1 VAEVSIG
8 LPLLTI
14 IVRNHG
20 NDYLKIMI
28 LFWRGRSNVLI
39 LKIKKIII
47 VPVVNFYFL
56 IFTSVIICLR
66 FNPRLF
72 IWIRLGINILSF
84 LPIISSGLN
93 IELENFV
100 KYFLIQR

>member
-1 VAEVSIG
+1 MAEVSIG

-66 FNPRLF
+66 FNSRLF
-72 IWIRLGINILSF
+72 IWIRLEINILSF

-100 KYFLIQR
+100 KYFLI